1 MKNKTLPY
9 ILSISALSV
18 SSSAAF
24 YSVTGLSKLFA
35 GASTAVIIMA
45 SSLEVAKLVIASFLY
60 QYWKQLSKVLKTYLV
75 IATSILVLITSVGIY
90 GFLTNAYQIT
100 KNKYDLLSTK
110 TDSLVNQQTFFK
122 SKLAILEKQVDQK
135 QKQISTNLVNNNNN
149 NTRSQI
155 STNRLNNTIISQ
167 NNKINKDVDNLNKII
182 LQTQDSISL
191 LETLIKQSEIS
202 NSSSS
207 ELGPLQ
213 YLSTLTNRSMD
224 QIINWFIL
232 IIIFVFDPLAIS
244 LVVSANIAFNKMVE
258 QPVNTPVSSYPP
270 PSPPTPEPTN
280 TPVKNYEENNITENV
295 TIDPAPIYQSVNQYP
310 EVYYNNRLENNNKPN
325 DNTITY
331 ME

>member
-9 ILSISALSV
+9 ILAISALSV

-24 YSVTGLSKLFA
+24 YSITGLSKLFA

-45 SSLEVAKLVIASFLY
+45 ASLEVAKLVIASFLY
-60 QYWKQLSKVLKTYLV
+60 QYWKNLSKLLKFYLI
-75 IATSILVLITSVGIY
+75 IATIVLVGITSMGIY
-90 GFLTNAYQIT
+90 GFLTSAYQTT

-110 TDSLVNQQTFFK
+110 TDSLVNQQNFYK
-122 SKLAILEKQVDQK
+122 SKLGLLEKQVEQK
-135 QKQISTNLVNNNNN
+135 QKQISNSLVNNNNN
-149 NTRSQI
+149 NSRSQI
-155 STNRLNNTIISQ
+155 STNRLNNTIIGQ
-167 NNKINKDVDNLNKII
+167 NNKINKDIDLLNKNI

-191 LETLIKQSEIS
+191 LETFIKQSKIS

-224 QIINWFIL
+224 QIINWLIL

-244 LVVSANIAFNKMVE
+244 LVISANIAFNS
-258 QPVNTPVSSYPP
+258 VSKKTNSNPISYSPPSSSPP
-270 PSPPTPEPTN
+270 PSPLSTQQDELTQSEPEFPT
-280 TPVKNYEENNITENV
+280 YEQS
-295 TIDPAPIYQSVNQYP
+295 PLPIIQYP
-310 EVYYNNRLENNNKPN
+310 EIQYNQVLSNNTKTD